1 MTATGILRPKTP
13 EEASQLMKV
22 ALGEE
27 KADLVI
33 VNADV
38 VSVYTGEILKDR
50 TISATFIS

>member
-1 MTATGILRPKTP
+1 MKKTAILRPKTY

-38 VSVYTGEILKDR
+38 VNVYT
-50 TISATFIS
+50 